1 MISSQEEK
9 TLCFVVLQVP
19 LSALSPTK
27 VQPGAVGGSFNS
39 TSRIKRVPLPTLY
52 NQYQATRSGV
62 RNVSLHSHRYTP
74 STRHTRT
81 VSDSLL
87 VLPHLVSRQKGHLA
101 EHRKSLQRT
110 QSLKTESQVV
120 PHRVEKA
127 FYMSGHMA
135 HLFDREEIPQEEVRT
150 LETVTLSQNPSLYYG
165 KGIKSCRIQ
174 SKTVQRFEN
183 KLKEV
188 SQISQHYDLE
198 AVNFDAGRYS
208 RASRGITP
216 SSPIPEEDMTKEGE
230 KEEEEE
236 RRKTFMTESQRLKLK
251 TDNRN
256 L

>member
-1 MISSQEEK
+1 M
-9 TLCFVVLQVP
+9 FFALQVP
-19 LSALSPTK
+19 LSALSPAK
-27 VQPGAVGGSFNS
+27 AQLGAVGGSFNS

-52 NQYQATRSGV
+52 NQHQATRRGV

-74 STRHTRT
+74 SSRHTRT

-87 VLPHLVSRQKGHLA
+87 VLPQLVSRQKGHLV
-101 EHRKSLQRT
+101 EHRKDLQRT
-110 QSLKTESQVV
+110 QSLKTESKVV

-127 FYMSGHMA
+127 FYMTGHTA
-135 HLFDREEIPQEEVRT
+135 QLFDREEIPQEEVRT

-174 SKTVQRFEN
+174 SKAVQRFEN

-188 SQISQHYDLE
+188 SQISQCYGLE

-216 SSPIPEEDMTKEGE
+216 SSPIPEEDMTVEGE
-230 KEEEEE
+230 KEVEEEEE
-236 RRKTFMTESQRLKLK
+236 RRKTFMTESQRKPK
-251 TDNRN
+251 NR
-256 L
+256 